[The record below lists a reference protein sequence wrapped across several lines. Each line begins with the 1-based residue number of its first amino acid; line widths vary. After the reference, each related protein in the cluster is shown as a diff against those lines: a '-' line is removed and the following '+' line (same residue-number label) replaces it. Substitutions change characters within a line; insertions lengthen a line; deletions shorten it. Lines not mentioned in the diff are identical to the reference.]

1 MKYITLTQ
9 TTILQRISKKQFET
23 LVEARATVGNKANIS
38 VPLQN
43 EARGIVVA
51 FFAKDK
57 EVGIAMPLLLAA
69 LKYHKCKPR
78 TINGEVVTRFR
89 FYNYLDST
97 FNTQTDHPDYRHF
110 DAEWSLKTALKCI
123 DPSDYYLIAKYVD

>member
-9 TTILQRISKKQFET
+9 NTILQCISKKQFET
-23 LVEARATVGNKANIS
+23 LVEARVKVGNRANIS

-57 EVGIAMPLLLAA
+57 EIGIAMPLLLAA
-69 LKYHKCKPR
+69 LKYHRCKSR
-78 TINGEVVTRFR
+78 TINTETVTRFR
-89 FYNYLDST
+89 FYNYMDNT

-110 DAEWSLKTALKCI
+110 DAEWSLQTALKCI
-123 DPSDYYLIAKYVD
+123 DPSDYYLIAKHVE